1 MFESSAKNAYKTVKA
16 PESLKKRVE
25 EMACVACDKAARQN
39 PPKETVRSLWQKKL
53 LPAVYTLAACAAA
66 VTVFFA
72 SHRHLPQAPV
82 VLVGEEDPAIAAVAV
97 KNGTLGRS
105 GISVYSLDA
114 PEAETVSLV
123 LTLETGIK
131 TELFVSHGSISDMLT
146 GEPKKTLIFSGDA
159 KLFWDIEDISP
170 AETAYLTVKNAE
182 TGEICSEYAVAKDE
196 ETDTW
201 FIRLNPTEDTTEKE
215 KE

>member
-1 MFESSAKNAYKTVKA
+1 MFESSAKDAYKTVKA
-16 PESLKKRVE
+16 PERLKERVE
-25 EMACVACDKAARQN
+25 AMACEACDKAAHKDL
-39 PPKETVRSLWQKKL
+39 PKETARALWQKKL

-72 SHRHLPQAPV
+72 SHRQLPQAPV

-97 KNGTLGRS
+97 KNGTLGRA

-131 TELFVSHGSISDMLT
+131 TELSVSHGSISDMLT

-182 TGEICSEYAVAKDE
+182 TGEICSEYAVAKDK

-201 FIRLNPTEDTTEKE
+201 FIRLNETIDKNEKNE
-215 KE
+215 N

>member
-25 EMACVACDKAARQN
+25 EMACEACDKAARQN
-39 PPKETVRSLWQKKL
+39 PPKETARALWQKKL

-66 VTVFFA
+66 VTIFFA
-72 SHRHLPQAPV
+72 SHRQLPHAPV
-82 VLVGEEDPAIAAVAV
+82 VLVGDENPALAAVAV
-97 KNGTLGRS
+97 ENGTLGRA

-114 PEAETVSLV
+114 PETETVSLV
-123 LTLETGIK
+123 LTLETDSK
-131 TELFVSHGSISDMLT
+131 TELSVSHGFVSDMLT
-146 GEPKKTLIFSGDA
+146 GEPEQTLTFSEDA

-170 AETAYLTVKNAE
+170 DETAYLTVKNAK

-201 FIRLNPTEDTTEKE
+201 FIRLNETIDKNEKNE
-215 KE
+215 N

>member
-1 MFESSAKNAYKTVKA
+1 MFEQSAKNAYKTVKA

-25 EMACVACDKAARQN
+25 EMACEACDKAAHKDL
-39 PPKETVRSLWQKKL
+39 PKETARTLWQKKL

-72 SHRHLPQAPV
+72 SHRQLPHEPV
-82 VLVGEEDPAIAAVAV
+82 VLVGEENPALAAVAV
-97 KNGTLGRS
+97 ENGTLGRA
-105 GISVYSLDA
+105 GISVYALDV
-114 PEAETVSLV
+114 PETETVSLV

-131 TELFVSHGSISDMLT
+131 TELSVSHGFVSDMLT
-146 GEPKKTLIFSGDA
+146 GEPKKTLTFSGDA

-170 AETAYLTVKNAE
+170 DETAYLTVKNAK

-201 FIRLNPTEDTTEKE
+201 FIRLNQTEDTTEKE

>member
-1 MFESSAKNAYKTVKA
+1 MFESSAKDAYKTVKA
-16 PESLKKRVE
+16 PERLKERVE
-25 EMACVACDKAARQN
+25 AMACEACDKAAHKDL
-39 PPKETVRSLWQKKL
+39 PKETARALWQKKL

-66 VTVFFA
+66 VTIFFA
-72 SHRHLPQAPV
+72 SHRQLPQAPV
-82 VLVGEEDPAIAAVAV
+82 VLVGEENPALAAVAV
-97 KNGTLGRS
+97 ENGAIGRA
-105 GISVYSLDA
+105 GISAYSLDA

-131 TELFVSHGSISDMLT
+131 TELSVSHGSISDMLT

-182 TGEICSEYAVAKDE
+182 TGETYSEYSVAKDE
-196 ETDTW
+196 ESGTW
-201 FIRLNPTEDTTEKE
+201 FIRLKENED
-215 KE
+215 

>member
-1 MFESSAKNAYKTVKA
+1 MFEPSAKDVYKTVKA
-16 PESLKKRVE
+16 PERLKERVE
-25 EMACVACDKAARQN
+25 AMACEACDKAARQN
-39 PPKETVRSLWQKKL
+39 PPKETARTLWQKKL
-53 LPAVYTLAACAAA
+53 LPAVYTLTACAAA
-66 VTVFFA
+66 VTLFFA
-72 SHRHLPQAPV
+72 SHRQLPQTPV
-82 VLVGEEDPAIAAVAV
+82 VLVGEENPALAAVAV
-97 KNGTLGRS
+97 ENGTLGRA

-114 PEAETVSLV
+114 PETETVSLV
-123 LTLETGIK
+123 LTLETDSE
-131 TELFVSHGSISDMLT
+131 TEISVSHGFVSDMLT

-170 AETAYLTVKNAE
+170 DETAYLTVKNAK

-201 FIRLNPTEDTTEKE
+201 FIRLNQTEDTTEKE

>member
-25 EMACVACDKAARQN
+25 EMACEACDKAARQN

-66 VTVFFA
+66 VTIFFA
-72 SHRHLPQAPV
+72 SHRQLPQAPV
-82 VLVGEEDPAIAAVAV
+82 VLVGEENPAIAAVAV
-97 KNGTLGRS
+97 ENGAIGRA
-105 GISVYSLDA
+105 GISAYSLDV
-114 PEAETVSLV
+114 PETETVSLV
-123 LTLETGIK
+123 LTLETDSE
-131 TELFVSHGSISDMLT
+131 TEISVSHGFVSDMLT
-146 GEPKKTLIFSGDA
+146 GEPEQTLTFSEDA

-170 AETAYLTVKNAE
+170 DETAYLTVKNAK
-182 TGEICSEYAVAKDE
+182 TGEICSEYAVAKDK

-201 FIRLNPTEDTTEKE
+201 FIRLNQTEDKNEKNE
-215 KE
+215 N

>member
-1 MFESSAKNAYKTVKA
+1 MFEPSAKDAYKTVKA
-16 PESLKKRVE
+16 PERLKERVE
-25 EMACVACDKAARQN
+25 AMACEACDKAAHKDL
-39 PPKETVRSLWQKKL
+39 PKETARALWQKKL

-66 VTVFFA
+66 VTIFFA
-72 SHRHLPQAPV
+72 SHRQLPHAPV
-82 VLVGEEDPAIAAVAV
+82 VLVGDENPALAAVAV
-97 KNGTLGRS
+97 ENGTLGRA

-114 PEAETVSLV
+114 PEAETVNLV

-131 TELFVSHGSISDMLT
+131 TELSVSHGSISDMLT
-146 GEPKKTLIFSGDA
+146 GEPKKTLTFSEDA

-170 AETAYLTVKNAE
+170 DETAYLTVKNAE

-201 FIRLNPTEDTTEKE
+201 FIRLNQTEDTTEKE

>member
-1 MFESSAKNAYKTVKA
+1 MFEPSAKNAYKTVKA

-25 EMACVACDKAARQN
+25 EMACEACDKAARQN

-66 VTVFFA
+66 VTIFFA
-72 SHRHLPQAPV
+72 SHRQLPQAPV
-82 VLVGEEDPAIAAVAV
+82 VLVGEENPALAAVAV
-97 KNGTLGRS
+97 ENGT
-105 GISVYSLDA
+105 SVYSLDA

-131 TELFVSHGSISDMLT
+131 TELSVSHGSISDMLT

-170 AETAYLTVKNAE
+170 AETAYLTVKNAK

-201 FIRLNPTEDTTEKE
+201 FIRLNQTEDTTEKE
-215 KE
+215 

>member
-16 PESLKKRVE
+16 PERLKERVE
-25 EMACVACDKAARQN
+25 AMACEACDKAAHKDL
-39 PPKETVRSLWQKKL
+39 PKETARSLWQKKL
-53 LPAVYTLAACAAA
+53 LPAVYTLTACAAA

-72 SHRHLPQAPV
+72 SHRQLPQAPV
-82 VLVGEEDPAIAAVAV
+82 VLVGEENPALAAVAV
-97 KNGTLGRS
+97 ENGTLGRA
-105 GISVYSLDA
+105 GISAYSLDA
-114 PEAETVSLV
+114 PEVETVSLV

-131 TELFVSHGSISDMLT
+131 TELSVSHGSISDMLT

-201 FIRLNPTEDTTEKE
+201 FIRLNQTEDTTEKE